1 MLDDVKVKGSLGFSD
16 HETVKFKILKRV
28 SKINN
33 RIINLDLKR
42 ADLDSQKAE
51 QALKTTSFDEH
62 RAPDLTLNTKREYRE
77 GENRDRLLG
86 GNKKMMPT
94 RRKKPKLRW
103 V

>member
-42 ADLDSQKAE
+42 AGLD
-51 QALKTTSFDEH
+51 
-62 RAPDLTLNTKREYRE
+62 
-77 GENRDRLLG
+77 
-86 GNKKMMPT
+86 
-94 RRKKPKLRW
+94 
-103 V
+103 